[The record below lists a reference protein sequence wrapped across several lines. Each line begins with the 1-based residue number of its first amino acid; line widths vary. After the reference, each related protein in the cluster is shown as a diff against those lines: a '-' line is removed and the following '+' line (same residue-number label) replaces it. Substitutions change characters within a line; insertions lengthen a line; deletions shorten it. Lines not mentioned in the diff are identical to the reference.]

1 MVLENFTSGYDVA
14 NGSIIAGGE
23 KNDCTVRAIANAFN
37 VCYDVAHDY
46 AKTIFGR
53 ENRKGI
59 RGFAMLLSAVKT
71 VSFSQTMGQLDLFE
85 QSSNYRVKSLSQSQL
100 INPQYKHKP
109 VKWTVKTFCA
119 RYNRGTYIITVKGH
133 ALTIKDGIILDN
145 PHFRFTGF
153 RRPVLGAFKIARK

>member
-1 MVLENFTSGYDVA
+1 MVLENFTNGYDVS
-14 NGSIIAGGE
+14 NGSVIATGE

-46 AKTIFGR
+46 AKMVFGR

-59 RGFAMLLSAVKT
+59 RGFGALLSAVKM
-71 VSFSQTMGQLDLFE
+71 VSFNPTSGQLNLFE
-85 QSSNYRVKSLSQSQL
+85 QSSNWNVKGLSQSQL

-119 RYNRGTYIITVKGH
+119 KHNVGTYIITVKNH
-133 ALTIKDGIILDN
+133 ALTIKDGVIMDN
-145 PHFRFTGF
+145 PNYRFTGF
-153 RRPVLGAFKIARK
+153 RRPVINAFKISRK

>member
-1 MVLENFTSGYDVA
+1 MVLENFTNGYDVA
-14 NGSIIAGGE
+14 NGSVIASGE

-37 VCYDVAHDY
+37 VCYDTAHDY

-59 RGFAMLLSAVKT
+59 RGFGALLSAVKM
-71 VSFSQTMGQLDLFE
+71 VSFKQTSGQLSLFE
-85 QSSNYRVKSLSQSQL
+85 QSSNWNVKGLSQSQL

-133 ALTIKDGIILDN
+133 ALTIKDGVIMDN
-145 PHFRFTGF
+145 PNYRFTGF
-153 RRPVLGAFKIARK
+153 RRPVINAFKISRK

>member
-1 MVLENFTSGYDVA
+1 MVLENFTNGYDVA
-14 NGSIIAGGE
+14 NGSVIATGE

-46 AKTIFGR
+46 AKMVFGR

-59 RGFAMLLSAVKT
+59 RGFGALLSAVKM
-71 VSFSQTMGQLDLFE
+71 VSFNQTSGQLDLFE
-85 QSSNYRVKSLSQSQL
+85 QSSNWNVKGLSQSQL

-119 RYNRGTYIITVKGH
+119 RYNRGTYIITVKNH
-133 ALTIKDGIILDN
+133 ALTIKDGVIMDN
-145 PHFRFTGF
+145 PNYRFTGF
-153 RRPVLGAFKIARK
+153 RRPVISAFKISRK

>member
-14 NGSIIAGGE
+14 NGSIIATYE
-23 KNDCTVRAIANAFN
+23 KNDCTVRAMANAFN

-46 AKTIFGR
+46 AKLVFGR

-59 RGFAMLLSAVKT
+59 RGFAMLLGDVKT
-71 VSFSQTMGQLDLFE
+71 VSFNQTSGQLDLFE
-85 QSSNYRVKSLSQSQL
+85 QSSNYRVKSLSESQL
-100 INPQYKHKP
+100 INTSYKHKK

-119 RYNRGTYIITVKGH
+119 KHNRGTYIITVKGH
-133 ALTIKDGIILDN
+133 ALTVKDGIILDN

-153 RRPVLGAFKIARK
+153 RRPVLGAFKISRK